1 MANYN
6 VTKDFTY
13 SKVAAAIK
21 ADVTKDFLEFLE
33 AKYGT
38 AANIRTKSGTVE
50 TNEIAFTAGNVTED
64 GTTYPA
70 YVTLNPVVKPW
81 KTRPYGKGVR
91 EAFNFE
97 AVAKRFTDWVRET
110 AEKAANTKK
119 AKEKKIAADK
129 ARREKEKA
137 EAEQEQKNV

>member
-1 MANYN
+1 M
-6 VTKDFTY
+6 
-13 SKVAAAIK
+13 
-21 ADVTKDFLEFLE
+21 
-33 AKYGT
+33 
-38 AANIRTKSGTVE
+38 
-50 TNEIAFTAGNVTED
+50 
-64 GTTYPA
+64 
-70 YVTLNPVVKPW
+70 VKPW

-97 AVAKRFTDWVRET
+97 AVAKRFTDWGRET

-137 EAEQEQKNV
+137 EAQQEQENA